1 MLNDVEWNNMILEAE
16 EYFVD
21 GQLGFILDFSKEN
34 DDVSKELFK
43 INFNIAKKIFDGKKM
58 LNSTLT
64 SGLLERALLCMPDF
78 SHNSTAHLLSNP
90 ILPLLG
96 DSIKKIIINFYLIE
110 MVEKK
115 GMH

>member
-1 MLNDVEWNNMILEAE
+1 
-16 EYFVD
+16 
-21 GQLGFILDFSKEN
+21 
-34 DDVSKELFK
+34 
-43 INFNIAKKIFDGKKM
+43 M

-78 SHNSTAHLLSNP
+78 SHNSTAHLLKQSNSTTTW
-90 ILPLLG
+90 G
-96 DSIKKIIINFYLIE
+96 FYKKIIINFYLIE